1 MQPTQRSKTLSI
13 LVTSIILNLIG
24 WVGLILL
31 LNLSLPTLGPRW
43 LFFLQL
49 TIAISGLALP
59 ILFFLHLRFP
69 TDPPAEM
76 NVYIREALFISIFV
90 DMLAWLQL
98 GRMLS
103 PLRAFLVAVGIVAIE
118 FFLRL
123 RERSQFKPKERVDE

>member
-1 MQPTQRSKTLSI
+1 MQPIQKSKTLAI
-13 LVTSIILNLIG
+13 LITSIVLNLVG

-31 LNLSLPTLGPRW
+31 LNFSLPTLGPRW
-43 LFFLQL
+43 IFFLLL

-76 NVYIREALFISIFV
+76 NVYIREALFVGIFV

-98 GRMLS
+98 GRVLS
-103 PLRAFLVAVGIVAIE
+103 PLRAFLVAIGMVAIE
-118 FFLRL
+118 FFIRL
-123 RERSQFKPKERVDE
+123 RERSKFKPKEPVDE

>member
-1 MQPTQRSKTLSI
+1 MQTIQKSKTLSI
-13 LVTSIILNLIG
+13 LITSIILNLAG

-31 LNLSLPTLGPRW
+31 LNFSLPTLGPRW
-43 LFFLQL
+43 IFFLLL
-49 TIAISGLALP
+49 TIGTSGLALP

-76 NVYIREALFISIFV
+76 NVYIREALFVSIFI

-103 PLRAFLVAVGIVAIE
+103 PLRAFLIAVGMVAIE
-118 FFLRL
+118 FFIRL
-123 RERSQFKPKERVDE
+123 QERSKFKPKEPVDE

>member
-1 MQPTQRSKTLSI
+1 MQPPQRSKTLSI
-13 LVTSIILNLIG
+13 LVSSIILNLIG

-43 LFFLQL
+43 VFFLLL

-69 TDPPAEM
+69 TEPPAEM
-76 NVYIREALFISIFV
+76 NVYIREALFVSIFV

-103 PLRAFLVAVGIVAIE
+103 PLRAFLVAVGMVAIE
-118 FFLRL
+118 FFIRL
-123 RERSQFKPKERVDE
+123 RERSKFKPKEPVDE

>member
-1 MQPTQRSKTLSI
+1 MQPIQKSKTLSI
-13 LVTSIILNLIG
+13 LITSIVLNLVG

-31 LNLSLPTLGPRW
+31 LNFSLPTLGPRW
-43 LFFLQL
+43 IFFLLL

-76 NVYIREALFISIFV
+76 NVYIREALFVSIFV

-98 GRMLS
+98 GRVLS
-103 PLRAFLVAVGIVAIE
+103 PLRAFLVAVGMVAIE
-118 FFLRL
+118 FFIRL
-123 RERSQFKPKERVDE
+123 RERSKFKPKEPVDE

>member
-1 MQPTQRSKTLSI
+1 MQPIQKSKTLSI
-13 LVTSIILNLIG
+13 LITSIILNLVG

-31 LNLSLPTLGPRW
+31 LNFSLPTLGPRW
-43 LFFLQL
+43 IFFLLL

-76 NVYIREALFISIFV
+76 NVYIREALFVSIFV

-98 GRMLS
+98 GRVLS
-103 PLRAFLVAVGIVAIE
+103 PLRAFLVAVGMVAIE
-118 FFLRL
+118 FFIRL
-123 RERSQFKPKERVDE
+123 RERSKFKPKEPVDE

>member
-1 MQPTQRSKTLSI
+1 MQPIQKSKTLSI
-13 LVTSIILNLIG
+13 LIASIILNLVG

-31 LNLSLPTLGPRW
+31 LNFSLPTLGPRW
-43 LFFLQL
+43 IFFLLL

-76 NVYIREALFISIFV
+76 NVYIREALFVSIFV

-98 GRMLS
+98 GRVLS
-103 PLRAFLVAVGIVAIE
+103 PLRAFLVAVGMVAIE
-118 FFLRL
+118 FFIRL
-123 RERSQFKPKERVDE
+123 RERSKFKPKEPADE

>member
-1 MQPTQRSKTLSI
+1 MQPIQKSKTLSI
-13 LVTSIILNLIG
+13 LITSIVLNLIG

-31 LNLSLPTLGPRW
+31 LNFSLPTLGPRW
-43 LFFLQL
+43 IFFLLL

-76 NVYIREALFISIFV
+76 NVYIREALFVSIFV

-98 GRMLS
+98 GRVLS
-103 PLRAFLVAVGIVAIE
+103 PLRAFLVAVGMVAIE
-118 FFLRL
+118 FFIRL
-123 RERSQFKPKERVDE
+123 RERSKFKPKEPVDE

>member
-1 MQPTQRSKTLSI
+1 MQTTQRSKTLSI
-13 LVTSIILNLIG
+13 LVISIILNLIG

-43 LFFLQL
+43 VFFLLL
-49 TIAISGLALP
+49 TIAVSGLALP
-59 ILFFLHLRFP
+59 VLFFLHLRFP

-76 NVYIREALFISIFV
+76 NAYIREALFVSIFV

-103 PLRAFLVAVGIVAIE
+103 PLRAFLVAIGMVAIE

-123 RERSQFKPKERVDE
+123 RERSKFKPKELVDE

>member
-1 MQPTQRSKTLSI
+1 MQTTQRSKTLSI
-13 LVTSIILNLIG
+13 LVISIILNLIG

-43 LFFLQL
+43 VFFLLL
-49 TIAISGLALP
+49 TIAVSGLALP
-59 ILFFLHLRFP
+59 VLFFLHLRFP

-76 NVYIREALFISIFV
+76 NVYIREALFVSIFV

-103 PLRAFLVAVGIVAIE
+103 PLRAFLVAIGMVAIE

-123 RERSQFKPKERVDE
+123 RERSKFKPKELVDE